1 MPDQSSVEIKFRGTV
16 EYRTELQM
24 EGLKRGLKVQALL
37 ERAVERYLAGPKC
50 LTATESRP
58 EHISGY
64 AKENK
69 EAHNLLEE
77 ILSSGTPEQAN
88 LISGNLQI
96 FVEATRAS
104 ADKQQRK
111 RKTG

>member
-1 MPDQSSVEIKFRGTV
+1 
-16 EYRTELQM
+16 M
-24 EGLKRGLKVQALL
+24 EALKRGLKVQALL
-37 ERAVERYLAGPKC
+37 ERAVERYLAEPKG
-50 LTATESRP
+50 LTIGEPR
-58 EHISGY
+58 EHIAGY

-77 ILSSGTPEQAN
+77 ILSSGTPEQAH
-88 LISGNLQI
+88 LITGNLRI
-96 FVEATRAS
+96 FVEATHAS